1 MSIVTKSILK
11 GYFETGDRPTEG
23 QFIDLIDSLAVLG
36 TNTNDITF
44 IGTVTATTGSFG
56 YLDLTGD
63 TNFDSI
69 DVGGGYGNTGLTIT
83 NTGQLSTDDY
93 ILTETYVSASTFL
106 STPKIKS
113 PSTDFIIIQNAITVQ
128 GSITASGDISVT
140 RTGSFG
146 YISSNGHITASTLQI
161 ANNAQFGESTV
172 YINSPLGD
180 ISASGRI
187 SASGGFEAGQIST
200 SSFGYI
206 SASGD
211 ISASGNV
218 YGNTGSFGHLKGDGS
233 GLTGVTTD
241 GIHGNKPSTTGSI
254 TIPENTNNT
263 VVTNNTGEFT
273 INDDYTVKAGAQVD
287 LQYTPIA
294 ERLYRYD
301 VDTGTFKAYAQANID
316 SETTLIKGFGAATA
330 GVGNDSTVRHNATV
344 PENFVTILHTTTNV
358 TQSEDPNNNPMTTDP
373 HSITI
378 QDQSTYT
385 IKSGADVTVDGVH
398 HGVVRK
404 DIALFK
410 TMGIGDTQAIGP
422 SGSNSFNDQYNNIY
436 PSASAH
442 LHISASNPVVKIE
455 AASGTGLLSIDG
467 NISASGGTVTA
478 LSGSFSHILGNS
490 PITIQD
496 PITFQSSSTFTG
508 HITASGDISA
518 SGIIYGV
525 GLNISGKI
533 DAGQGFFDKGQRV
546 IGRIDDQTRIE
557 SYPEAGIGIGGDI
570 NLRTMSTISPP
581 GFTSRIFIT
590 GSTGNVGIGTGT
602 PGEKL
607 TVEGN
612 ISASG
617 NFYLESDKHIYF
629 AGENN
634 LNTSIRENGGNLNI
648 QAYGHINVYPDHDF
662 KIYSGSTLYA
672 TFDGQTQGL
681 QLGSTNV
688 TPPETL
694 TVEGNISSSGNI
706 ITTNVTA
713 SGNISASGKLY
724 GTDLYLGN
732 KEFADYHG
740 PSDTFRVSPLSNP
753 VHIFANVTA
762 SGNISSSGYIVAQNF
777 ATPGKIYLGQNII
790 NTGTDYI
797 EYNNGGFFYKGRG
810 DFHTDLEVGTTLL
823 VNSHIT
829 ASGDISASGDIT
841 GVTGSFEGGLVLSS
855 PDGTKYRFTTND
867 SGHLSLTGSAV

>member
-1 MSIVTKSILK
+1 MSIVTKAILK
-11 GYFETGDRPTEG
+11 GYFETGDRPTQG
-23 QFIDLIDSLAVLG
+23 QFIDLIDTFALLG
-36 TNTNDITF
+36 TNTNSITF

-56 YLDLTGD
+56 YLNLTGT

-69 DVGGGYGNTGLTIT
+69 DVGGGYGDTGLTVT
-83 NTGQLSTDDY
+83 NTGQLSTNDY
-93 ILTETYVSASTFL
+93 IITDTYVSASTFL

-140 RTGSFG
+140 RTGSFEHLNATEFANVYSTSHITASG
-146 YISSNGHITASTLQI
+146 NIKAQTGSFEYISSSGHISASTLQI
-161 ANNAQFGESTV
+161 ANIAQFGESTV
-172 YINSPLGD
+172 YINGPLGN

-187 SASGGFEAGQIST
+187 SASGGFEAGPTST
-200 SSFGYI
+200 SSFGNI

-211 ISASGNV
+211 ISTSGNV

-330 GVGNDSTVRHNATV
+330 GVGNDSTVRYNATV

-455 AASGTGLLSIDG
+455 AASGIELLSIDG
-467 NISASGGTVTA
+467 NISASSALTA
-478 LSGSFSHILGNS
+478 SNLLIDGA
-490 PITIQD
+490 TID
-496 PITFQSSSTFTG
+496 FTG
-508 HITASGDISA
+508 LPTSDPGVVGRLWNNSGD
-518 SGIIYGV
+518 
-525 GLNISGKI
+525 LK
-533 DAGQGFFDKGQRV
+533 
-546 IGRIDDQTRIE
+546 
-557 SYPEAGIGIGGDI
+557 
-570 NLRTMSTISPP
+570 
-581 GFTSRIFIT
+581 
-590 GSTGNVGIGTGT
+590 
-602 PGEKL
+602 
-607 TVEGN
+607 
-612 ISASG
+612 
-617 NFYLESDKHIYF
+617 
-629 AGENN
+629 
-634 LNTSIRENGGNLNI
+634 
-648 QAYGHINVYPDHDF
+648 
-662 KIYSGSTLYA
+662 
-672 TFDGQTQGL
+672 
-681 QLGSTNV
+681 
-688 TPPETL
+688 
-694 TVEGNISSSGNI
+694 ISS
-706 ITTNVTA
+706 
-713 SGNISASGKLY
+713 
-724 GTDLYLGN
+724 
-732 KEFADYHG
+732 
-740 PSDTFRVSPLSNP
+740 
-753 VHIFANVTA
+753 
-762 SGNISSSGYIVAQNF
+762 
-777 ATPGKIYLGQNII
+777 
-790 NTGTDYI
+790 
-797 EYNNGGFFYKGRG
+797 
-810 DFHTDLEVGTTLL
+810 
-823 VNSHIT
+823 
-829 ASGDISASGDIT
+829 
-841 GVTGSFEGGLVLSS
+841 
-855 PDGTKYRFTTND
+855 
-867 SGHLSLTGSAV
+867 

>member
-56 YLDLTGD
+56 YLNLTGN

-301 VDTGTFKAYAQANID
+301 VDTGNFIPYAQANID
-316 SETTLIKGFGAATA
+316 SETTLMKGFGAATA
-330 GVGNDSTVRHNATV
+330 GVGNDSTIRHNATV

>member
-44 IGTVTATTGSFG
+44 VGTVTATTGSFG
-56 YLDLTGD
+56 YLDLTGGS
-63 TNFDSI
+63 NFNSI
-69 DVGGGYGNTGLTIT
+69 DVGGGYGNTGLTVT
-83 NTGQLSTDDY
+83 STGQLSTDDY

-128 GSITASGDISVT
+128 GSITASG
-140 RTGSFG
+140 
-146 YISSNGHITASTLQI
+146 HITASTLQI

-187 SASGGFEAGQIST
+187 SASGGFEAGQTST

-385 IKSGADVTVDGVH
+385 VKLGADVTVDGVH
-398 HGVVRK
+398 HGVIRK
-404 DIALFK
+404 DIALFS
-410 TMGIGDTQAIGP
+410 TLGIGDTQAIGP
-422 SGSNSFNDQYNNIY
+422 TGSEHFNDQLARIY

-442 LHISASNPVVKIE
+442 LHISASNPRVIVE
-455 AASGTGLLSIDG
+455 ATFGAPEVSLLNSSSNHAGFLSFKEGSNKRSDDKWESEFRFSYNANEATKPFRLQQINKTGSSTHIFQIFSGSSANALTITGSRIGIGTMDPQATLYVEGD
-467 NISASGGTVTA
+467 ISASGTVTA
-478 LSGSFSHILGNS
+478 LSGSFSELSGMS
-490 PITIQD
+490 PLTVNGETI
-496 PITFQSSSTFTG
+496 FTG
-508 HITASGDISA
+508 PITASGDVSS
-518 SGIIYGV
+518 SG
-525 GLNISGKI
+525 NIDVNQINSR
-533 DAGQGFFDKGQRV
+533 GQRV
-546 IGRIDDQTRIE
+546 
-557 SYPEAGIGIGGDI
+557 
-570 NLRTMSTISPP
+570 
-581 GFTSRIFIT
+581 
-590 GSTGNVGIGTGT
+590 
-602 PGEKL
+602 
-607 TVEGN
+607 
-612 ISASG
+612 
-617 NFYLESDKHIYF
+617 
-629 AGENN
+629 
-634 LNTSIRENGGNLNI
+634 
-648 QAYGHINVYPDHDF
+648 
-662 KIYSGSTLYA
+662 A
-672 TFDGQTQGL
+672 TFDGQQML
-681 QLGSTNV
+681 LGSN
-688 TPPETL
+688 
-694 TVEGNISSSGNI
+694 S
-706 ITTNVTA
+706 
-713 SGNISASGKLY
+713 
-724 GTDLYLGN
+724 
-732 KEFADYHG
+732 
-740 PSDTFRVSPLSNP
+740 
-753 VHIFANVTA
+753 
-762 SGNISSSGYIVAQNF
+762 
-777 ATPGKIYLGQNII
+777 I
-790 NTGTDYI
+790 NTSI
-797 EYNNGGFFYKGRG
+797 
-810 DFHTDLEVGTTLL
+810 VGASIFLGPVL
-823 VNSHIT
+823 GAIT
-829 ASGDISASGDIT
+829 ASGEISSSSDIT
-841 GVTGSFEGGLVLSS
+841 GVTGSFEGGLVLTS
-855 PDGTKYRFTTND
+855 PNGTKYRFTTND
-867 SGHLSLTGSAV
+867 SGHLSLTGSAI

>member
-1 MSIVTKSILK
+1 
-11 GYFETGDRPTEG
+11 
-23 QFIDLIDSLAVLG
+23 
-36 TNTNDITF
+36 
-44 IGTVTATTGSFG
+44 
-56 YLDLTGD
+56 
-63 TNFDSI
+63 
-69 DVGGGYGNTGLTIT
+69 
-83 NTGQLSTDDY
+83 
-93 ILTETYVSASTFL
+93 
-106 STPKIKS
+106 
-113 PSTDFIIIQNAITVQ
+113 
-128 GSITASGDISVT
+128 
-140 RTGSFG
+140 
-146 YISSNGHITASTLQI
+146 
-161 ANNAQFGESTV
+161 
-172 YINSPLGD
+172 
-180 ISASGRI
+180 
-187 SASGGFEAGQIST
+187 
-200 SSFGYI
+200 
-206 SASGD
+206 
-211 ISASGNV
+211 
-218 YGNTGSFGHLKGDGS
+218 
-233 GLTGVTTD
+233 
-241 GIHGNKPSTTGSI
+241 
-254 TIPENTNNT
+254 
-263 VVTNNTGEFT
+263 
-273 INDDYTVKAGAQVD
+273 
-287 LQYTPIA
+287 
-294 ERLYRYD
+294 
-301 VDTGTFKAYAQANID
+301 
-316 SETTLIKGFGAATA
+316 
-330 GVGNDSTVRHNATV
+330 
-344 PENFVTILHTTTNV
+344 
-358 TQSEDPNNNPMTTDP
+358 MTTDP

-648 QAYGHINVYPDHDF
+648 QADGHINVYPDHDF

-713 SGNISASGKLY
+713 SGNISASG
-724 GTDLYLGN
+724 
-732 KEFADYHG
+732 
-740 PSDTFRVSPLSNP
+740 
-753 VHIFANVTA
+753 
-762 SGNISSSGYIVAQNF
+762 
-777 ATPGKIYLGQNII
+777 
-790 NTGTDYI
+790 
-797 EYNNGGFFYKGRG
+797 
-810 DFHTDLEVGTTLL
+810 
-823 VNSHIT
+823 
-829 ASGDISASGDIT
+829 DIT

-867 SGHLSLTGSAV
+867 LGHLSLTGSAV